1 MSSSS
6 LTPLTSLRVSQYQIP
21 KFNFYP
27 NTSIQHR
34 PLLIYHE
41 CFPNPS
47 PSAIESHLL
56 SRGVVVPQWRYTM
69 YKVSHFHS
77 TTHEVLCI
85 VSGRAKLCFGGEENP
100 GRVEIVAGQGDVF
113 IVPAGVAHRLLE
125 ETESSF
131 LMVGSYPVGKDWDMC
146 YGKADEKDKI
156 KKIKDLEWFNTDPI
170 YGSEG
175 PVLHV

>member
-1 MSSSS
+1 MLPLSP
-6 LTPLTSLRVSQYQIP
+6 TPLTSLRVSQYQIP

-41 CFPNPS
+41 CFSNPS
-47 PSAIESHLL
+47 PPAIESYLL
-56 SRGVVVPQWRYTM
+56 SKGVVVPQWRYTM
-69 YKVSHFHS
+69 YNVSHFHS

-85 VSGRAKLCFGGEENP
+85 VSGRAKLCFGGEEDP
-100 GRVEIVAGQGDVF
+100 ERVETIVGQGDVV
-113 IVPAGVAHRLLE
+113 IVPAGVAHKLLE
-125 ETESSF
+125 ELDGDF

-146 YGKADEKDKI
+146 YGRPDEQDKI
-156 KKIKDLEWFNTDPI
+156 QKIKDLGWFSRDPI